1 MQEENKCTPEEA
13 FFKAKSEL
21 EQKLVAQLKEFA
33 GTNATSVTF
42 KGCVDIQPLFSETG
56 KIIEARISRVEVET
70 KIIQGRTD

>member
-1 MQEENKCTPEEA
+1 MEEENKCTPEEA

-21 EQKLVAQLKEFA
+21 EQKIIALLKDFA
-33 GTNATSVTF
+33 VTNATSVTF

>member
-1 MQEENKCTPEEA
+1 MEEENKCTPEEA

-33 GTNATSVTF
+33 GTNATSATF